1 MEYAERPSVLPGV
14 TLWRRTVGAAGS
26 VARVLPDGCMDLIAV
41 GGTLLVA
48 GPDTRAQL
56 VTSAPGTRYGAVR
69 FGPGLGPA
77 VLGVPADELRDARV
91 PLDALWPARRVRVLA
106 GRLASAADPARA
118 LEAYVADLLRP
129 DPLTAAVAARIADG
143 APVASVAAAV
153 HLSERQL
160 HRRCLAAFGYGAKT
174 LHRILRLNAA
184 LDAARAGRDLTAVA
198 AATGYADQAHLTRDT
213 RALAGVPPSVL
224 LAS

>member
-1 MEYAERPSVLPGV
+1 MEYAERPSALPGV

-41 GGTLLVA
+41 DGGFLVA
-48 GPDTRAQL
+48 GPDTRAQV
-56 VTSAPGTRYGAVR
+56 VTSAPGMRYAAVR

-91 PLDALWPARRVRVLA
+91 PLDALWPARRVRALA
-106 GRLASAADPARA
+106 HRVAGAADPARA
-118 LEAYVADLLRP
+118 IEASVAALVRP
-129 DPLTAAVAARIADG
+129 EPLIATVAARIAAG
-143 APVASVAAAV
+143 APVAAVAAAV

-184 LDAARAGRDLTAVA
+184 LDAARAGRDLTTVA
-198 AATGYADQAHLTRDT
+198 TATGYADQAHLTRET
-213 RALAGVPPSVL
+213 RALTGVPPSVL
-224 LAS
+224 LAG